1 MNINSLDNL
10 DEYKIIDLGC
20 GNGRIII
27 DFKDKLNKPFLY
39 IGIDCCKELIEIA
52 KKNNEE
58 ENVYFINMD
67 IDKID
72 EYFLNKYK
80 NYIFLFESS
89 LCMVKYPSRILKLI
103 SQISNNILLS
113 RIWLSKNN
121 KIYNKP
127 HKWPGFKD
135 FSYNWRLT
143 YDYLNKNT
151 NMTIINGIIVEQ
163 NNDAILQNVY
173 LHH

>member
-1 MNINSLDNL
+1 MESHKIFQKFDLYAEVVQQNYMCHKEIIEVARALLSLEKL
-10 DEYKIIDLGC
+10 DARFTHIDLGC

-113 RIWLSKNN
+113 RIMAN
-121 KIYNKP
+121 
-127 HKWPGFKD
+127 F
-135 FSYNWRLT
+135 
-143 YDYLNKNT
+143 
-151 NMTIINGIIVEQ
+151 
-163 NNDAILQNVY
+163 
-173 LHH
+173 